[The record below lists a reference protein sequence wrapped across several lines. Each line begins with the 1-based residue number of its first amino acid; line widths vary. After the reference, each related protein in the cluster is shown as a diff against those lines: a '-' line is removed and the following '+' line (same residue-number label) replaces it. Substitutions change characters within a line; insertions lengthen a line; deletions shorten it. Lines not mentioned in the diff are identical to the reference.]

1 MKIIHYLKENYK
13 KIIGLTI
20 LAIISSALTCLLL
33 WPGSAPVNASATDTH
48 SMVEEIVKNEVERYI
63 EEKGDV
69 ITRDDLISMTDRINN
84 ALNDNG
90 LGMRTQNQAAELDKI
105 VQSCIER
112 VLAGDRNAA
121 DSAAKDIAM
130 LIKRISDNDKAYAEL
145 VNSYNSYQTEMTG
158 KIKNLSDEAARLAAM
173 KADKQTAEKESR
185 ETIQQ
190 INTVE
195 KIIESVSEYTKEF
208 EKETQE
214 KLSGIDI
221 SILTNQE
228 KFSEFINTYN
238 EYRSDINDILDSK
251 AGKNDV
257 ESLRSKADALEERMS
272 GINKALE
279 SKTCALESKTGALE
293 SKAGALEN
301 RISGIDNTLDSKAG
315 KDDVESLKTKTG
327 SLEDRL
333 SSVTS
338 NLAGKKLWVG
348 TQAEYNAIASKDP
361 NTLYFIK

>member
-1 MKIIHYLKENYK
+1 MKTIHYLKENYK

-33 WPGSAPVNASATDTH
+33 WPASAPVNASTTDTH

-69 ITRDDLISMTDRINN
+69 ITREDLISMTDRIND

-112 VLAGDRNAA
+112 VLAGDRDAA

-158 KIKNLSDEAARLAAM
+158 KIKNLSDEAARLATM

-221 SILTNQE
+221 SILSNQE

-257 ESLRSKADALEERMS
+257 ESLRSKADALEERVS
-272 GINKALE
+272 GINN
-279 SKTCALESKTGALE
+279 ALESKTGALE
-293 SKAGALEN
+293 NKTGALEN
-301 RISGIDNTLDSKAG
+301 RISGIDTTLESKAG
-315 KDDVESLKTKTG
+315 KDDVDSLKTKTG

-333 SSVTS
+333 SSVS
-338 NLAGKKLWVG
+338 SDLAGKKLWVG
-348 TQAEYNAIASKDP
+348 TQAEYNALASKDS